1 MNKDHKVIDAISGDI
16 EESHKLACKVVSEYA
31 CPEVKQE
38 HDVVITSSGGYPL
51 DATFYQCVKGMVS
64 SLPVVKKNGTV
75 VSLGSCIEGVGG
87 DEYKSTM
94 KKYSGN
100 WKGFLSDSMNSN
112 NVIKDQWQFQMQT
125 KVLEYV
131 SEENLIFVTGGISNS
146 ELSNLS
152 VNGVFAA
159 EDQIQQKVQKIV
171 DELVKEGKTL
181 AVIPE
186 GPYCSPIKQGSHTQT

>member
-1 MNKDHKVIDAISGDI
+1 
-16 EESHKLACKVVSEYA
+16 
-31 CPEVKQE
+31 
-38 HDVVITSSGGYPL
+38 
-51 DATFYQCVKGMVS
+51 
-64 SLPVVKKNGTV
+64 
-75 VSLGSCIEGVGG
+75 
-87 DEYKSTM
+87 M

-100 WKGFLSDSMNSN
+100 WKGFLSDSMNGN